1 MDETKDKVNEIIKL
15 IKDKDSTYKSKSLEL
30 IGKLKSLNAK
40 KETADTQLT
49 AILLNFILENY
60 TIARFNY
67 NLISKETLSSIEN
80 LLKKMYE
87 SVLPN
92 VYENFDLIKTGKEHV
107 DPLLIEACKTIY
119 KQKQINFIRQFYN
132 KIYYKNL
139 KEYFPTNDIDKII
152 AEEGWVRDKEL
163 VIPTEKSAP
172 PEFNVG
178 KEIDDIKY
186 INESNV
192 QFNKLI
198 KEHSHLVT
206 FQNNKLTK

>member
-30 IGKLKSLNAK
+30 IGKLKSLAAK

-67 NLISKETLSSIEN
+67 DLISKETLSFIEN

-92 VYENFDLIKTGKEHV
+92 VYENFDLIKTGKEQIN
-107 DPLLIEACKTIY
+107 PLLIEACKTIY